1 MTRWASYDRRLWL
14 AMGALGV
21 SMAAVLSQFHGG
33 YPPRGDLIADCGAV
47 TAFVSVN
54 LVYWRIAVL
63 TKGWRSWG
71 D

>member
-1 MTRWASYDRRLWL
+1 MSFDGRLWL
-14 AMGALGV
+14 AMAAFGV

-33 YPPRGDLIADCGAV
+33 YPPHGDLIVDCGAV
-47 TAFVSVN
+47 AAFVSMN